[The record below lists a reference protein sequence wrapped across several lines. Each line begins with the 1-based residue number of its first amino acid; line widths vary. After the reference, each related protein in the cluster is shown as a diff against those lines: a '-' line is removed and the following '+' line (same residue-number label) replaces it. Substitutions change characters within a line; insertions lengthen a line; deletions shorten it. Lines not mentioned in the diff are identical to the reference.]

1 MAAGIIKALFGFGK
15 MKTVPWTQMTPELH
29 NQLSSQLGKLMFVV
43 KSQNLKLTKF
53 QQDYLMNQLKHMD
66 EFEKRVLSPR
76 VTKDTS
82 VDDLLKGPHRDE
94 RGRVWDFGTKDRPFP
109 GFTPK
114 IVPKETDAQIKA
126 RMIKEN
132 RRNVQKSYLRQLDEK
147 ILKVEE
153 GFLTK
158 ADLDNMS
165 PDALDS
171 LRRNVDPHGMHK
183 HFGSEEIGKIDDFA
197 SGGRIGFAAGG
208 AIIKELV
215 KRIYAVKAGT
225 GIYKGLSET
234 NKTQLIKKFISEL
247 EAAPGGKKYLDNL
260 WTKKIKKLEKEDR
273 LKEIEQKSAAQSLAI
288 KNYPEGPS
296 TLPWSKEQEMHWKR
310 LMGEDIKEELVDTD
324 YIIDQADE
332 LLRKKASGGIAGELR
347 LNDGGRAG
355 FKEGSGMKRRTFLK
369 MLGGLG
375 ALPIVGKYFKLAKP
389 AATVAS
395 KTPMVA
401 QSPEF
406 LGTLIEVLRAKG
418 IEKITKLGNKIT
430 EYKGVVLEEQPGRI
444 EVYRKG
450 KKKEGYHEVLE
461 GTEEVKDEGLETA
474 KIIQGEDEYF
484 GKVSKK
490 GDEDLIEI
498 ADEIKGMVPDADEW
512 IQPVRF
518 TKSINPRL
526 QAHHDYWDDIDK
538 KAKTMKDYAS
548 GGLVDL
554 LSL

>member
-1 MAAGIIKALFGFGK
+1 MKKLILEFIKSKGRKPNAIE
-15 MKTVPWTQMTPELH
+15 M
-29 NQLSSQLGKLMFVV
+29 
-43 KSQNLKLTKF
+43 LKLKARFRDQSKILQFPKDRIT
-53 QQDYLMNQLKHMD
+53 NWW
-66 EFEKRVLSPR
+66 EPR
-76 VTKDTS
+76 PGDKTPIKKETTL
-82 VDDLLKGPHRDE
+82 DDLLKGKSHIDE
-94 RGRVWDFGTKDRPFP
+94 RGREWTFKKRTEGEVFP
-109 GFTPK
+109 IQKGISDEAATAQVQKLKEDLPSMSLKELHQLRADVINRKAYGFFN
-114 IVPKETDAQIKA
+114 DAQ
-126 RMIKEN
+126 
-132 RRNVQKSYLRQLDEK
+132 RRELL
-147 ILKVEE
+147 
-153 GFLTK
+153 
-158 ADLDNMS
+158 
-165 PDALDS
+165 DALTNQFTNKS
-171 LRRNVDPHGMHK
+171 
-183 HFGSEEIGKIDDFA
+183 
-197 SGGRIGFAAGG
+197 GFAAGG
-208 AIIKELV
+208 
-215 KRIYAVKAGT
+215 
-225 GIYKGLSET
+225 
-234 NKTQLIKKFISEL
+234 
-247 EAAPGGKKYLDNL
+247 
-260 WTKKIKKLEKEDR
+260 
-273 LKEIEQKSAAQSLAI
+273 
-288 KNYPEGPS
+288 
-296 TLPWSKEQEMHWKR
+296 
-310 LMGEDIKEELVDTD
+310 
-324 YIIDQADE
+324 
-332 LLRKKASGGIAGELR
+332 IAGQLH
-347 LNDGGRAG
+347 LNEGGRAG

-369 MLGGLG
+369 ILGGLG